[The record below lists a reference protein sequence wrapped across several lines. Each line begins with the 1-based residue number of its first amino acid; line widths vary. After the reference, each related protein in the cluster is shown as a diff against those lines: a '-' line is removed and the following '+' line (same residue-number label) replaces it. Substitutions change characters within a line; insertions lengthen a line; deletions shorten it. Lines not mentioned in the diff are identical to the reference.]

1 MPVSSDIRLRL
12 AAALRPE
19 QFFAALGHAWQRD
32 AGARGPG
39 NADCFTFHE
48 STYFESTRQ
57 RPPDEC
63 LRSLVRL
70 MQAGRLGVALFA
82 ALAMLRPGFA
92 HAQAG
97 LAYAGGGV
105 LVGHLSPRAVNDGTP
120 STTYVNTSDSTTV
133 TGLVGEVGWFVRP
146 RVTLGVE
153 IGVPARLTITQ
164 DYSYFSPYIREPL
177 PRIDDVWCDRPS
189 SCGGDSRHARTR
201 RWWRCRPASALER
214 GNRAIRNQSV
224 DPFSSETARTRL
236 SFGATG
242 GGELDVHVTRRLDVV
257 TQASSPRRSA
267 WPASR

>member
-1 MPVSSDIRLRL
+1 MNQRISSPRDS
-12 AAALRPE
+12 
-19 QFFAALGHAWQRD
+19 GHQT
-32 AGARGPG
+32 
-39 NADCFTFHE
+39 NA
-48 STYFESTRQ
+48 S
-57 RPPDEC
+57 
-63 LRSLVRL
+63 SLVRL

-164 DYSYFSPYIREPL
+164 DYSYFSPYIRESRYRELTMFGVIGHPVAEATRATL
-177 PRIDDVWCDRPS
+177 VLV
-189 SCGGDSRHARTR
+189 GGGGVVL
-201 RWWRCRPASALER
+201 ASALER
-214 GNRAIRNQSV
+214 VATGRFGTNQF

-257 TQASSPRRSA
+257 TQARVLVVPHGQLLDSGNPFATLGLRSMTLRA
-267 WPASR
+267 HLGLRTTF